1 MMGLMRLIL
10 SLFLLVAVVA
20 PLPAAETAT
29 IRATILD
36 VAGKPVAGAKVF
48 VYDSVDTRR
57 PADFISPMSDPEGR
71 AVLQVPP
78 GRYWAVA
85 RLKRDGTFGPLMP
98 GDRHSGE
105 PATLEPA
112 AGEELGIE
120 FVVADIRDVGRKK
133 QTVAAESLVLRG
145 RIVDREGA
153 AVAKA
158 YVFARRTKEGGA
170 VPEFLSAWSD
180 GAGTYTLYL
189 PAGGSYFLGAAT
201 KFPPEDRAG
210 GVREFIPEAGK
221 TDIVMDVPLT
231 VQ

>member
-1 MMGLMRLIL
+1 MMRLMRLFL
-10 SLFLLVAVVA
+10 SSLLLAAAV
-20 PLPAAETAT
+20 LPVRAAEIAT
-29 IRATILD
+29 IRTRVLD

-48 VYDSVDTRR
+48 VYDSADTRR

-105 PATLEPA
+105 PAALEPA
-112 AGEELGIE
+112 AGDELGIE

-133 QTVAAESLVLRG
+133 QTVTAESLVLRG

-153 AVAKA
+153 PVAKA
-158 YVFARRTKEGGA
+158 YVFARRSKEGGV

-180 GAGTYTLYL
+180 SAGNYTLYL
-189 PAGGSYFLGAAT
+189 PVGGRYFLDAAT
-201 KFPPEDRAG
+201 KFPPEGGAG
-210 GVREFIPEAGK
+210 GGREFTPEAGK
-221 TDIVMDVPLT
+221 TDIVMDVPLA